1 MTRRDCLATTTVNL
15 FTSLVLLPVLQPN
28 RALAACLP
36 GDLSKECIGVYKVPI
51 DDSILPYV
59 GTPEALKRFAPD
71 LNYVPPTARPT
82 SVSQAMA
89 WLSAQR
95 LAATDIREVVAAG
108 RLEEAGIK
116 VLNLLPKVNTAGGF
130 LVETLRRSAFSS
142 STTSAISQLRVQQ
155 VEDQYSLM
163 IGLWGETDVMIGQGI
178 RGDMGV
184 SAVAQLNILKNIQEA
199 TIAMDDFLSTAQAAA
214 TAASVS

>member
-1 MTRRDCLATTTVNL
+1 M
-15 FTSLVLLPVLQPN
+15 
-28 RALAACLP
+28 AACLP

-51 DDSILPYV
+51 DDSVLPYV

-71 LNYVPPTARPT
+71 LNFVPPTARPT
-82 SVSQAMA
+82 SFSQAMA

-130 LVETLRRSAFSS
+130 LVETIRRAAGSSSS